1 MKSHRRIWS
10 IALLA
15 GILLLINC
23 STLPVVDYA
32 IRNSTGHEMNR
43 VSIWIGEDYEF
54 TMGILVPSALSS
66 YGGPVPLSK
75 VNDVKITWVN
85 PDGSTRTGT
94 VKVSRQQLMN
104 PRMLIFDIQKEGVIK
119 LDWNYESTQ

>member
-1 MKSHRRIWS
+1 MKSHCRIRS

-43 VSIWIGEDYEF
+43 VSIWIGEDYTF
-54 TMGILVPSALSS
+54 TMGVLVPNADKS

-85 PDGSTRTGT
+85 PDGRRNFYS
-94 VKVSRQQLMN
+94 VKEAIR
-104 PRMLIFDIQKEGVIK
+104 FGVV
-119 LDWNYESTQ
+119 